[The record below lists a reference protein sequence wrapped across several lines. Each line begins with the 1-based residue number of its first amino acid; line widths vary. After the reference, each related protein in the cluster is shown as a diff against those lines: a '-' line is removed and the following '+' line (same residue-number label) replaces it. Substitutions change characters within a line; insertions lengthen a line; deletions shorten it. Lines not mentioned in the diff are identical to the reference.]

1 MKTTILTF
9 LILISVINILHA
21 QTSINAFVLNCN
33 DGDTCKMKVNNQII
47 KIRLVGIDAPELKH
61 GKKTA
66 QPYAQKSKDELNN
79 LIKDKNVS
87 VKLHKKDIYKRY
99 LGEIFYKNINVNLKM
114 LEIGAAEVYKG
125 KNEKSIDLT
134 TYIEKENVAKQNH
147 IGIWNN
153 KNYESPFIFRKK

>member
-1 MKTTILTF
+1 
-9 LILISVINILHA
+9 
-21 QTSINAFVLNCN
+21 
-33 DGDTCKMKVNNQII
+33 
-47 KIRLVGIDAPELKH
+47 
-61 GKKTA
+61 
-66 QPYAQKSKDELNN
+66 
-79 LIKDKNVS
+79 
-87 VKLHKKDIYKRY
+87 
-99 LGEIFYKNINVNLKM
+99 M